1 MKKISLFLIVFFVV
15 LSFVHS
21 TTPLKSNLNLFES
34 NSESVSFRVK
44 GTGFKNIDVSVGIG
58 TTAGTGRCCTTI
70 SASNMVSF
78 NANVGEVLYD
88 SKNKRIIAKI
98 YRELNGTT
106 INLAEY
112 Y

>member
-1 MKKISLFLIVFFVV
+1 MKKISLFVIAFLVA

-21 TTPLKSNLNLFES
+21 STPLKSKLDSVES
-34 NSESVSFRVK
+34 NSQSVSFRVK

-78 NANVGEVLYD
+78 NANVGEVVYD
-88 SKNKRIIAKI
+88 SKTKRIITKI

-106 INLAEY
+106 IDLAEY

>member
-1 MKKISLFLIVFFVV
+1 MKKISLFVIAFLVAF
-15 LSFVHS
+15 SFVHS
-21 TTPLKSNLNLFES
+21 STTLKSKLDSVES
-34 NSESVSFRVK
+34 NSKSVSFRVK

-58 TTAGTGRCCTTI
+58 TTAGTGRFCTTI

-88 SKNKRIIAKI
+88 GKTKRIITKI

>member
-1 MKKISLFLIVFFVV
+1 MKKISLFLIVFLLV

-21 TTPLKSNLNLFES
+21 STPLKSKLYPIES
-34 NSESVSFRVK
+34 NSQSVSFRVK

-58 TTAGTGRCCTTI
+58 TKAGTGRCCTTI

-78 NANVGEVLYD
+78 NANVGEVVYD
-88 SKNKRIIAKI
+88 SKTKRIITKI

-106 INLAEY
+106 IDLAEY

>member
-1 MKKISLFLIVFFVV
+1 MKKISLFLIAFFVV

-21 TTPLKSNLNLFES
+21 TTPLKLNLFES

-88 SKNKRIIAKI
+88 GKNKRIITKI

>member
-1 MKKISLFLIVFFVV
+1 MKKISLFFIAFFVV

-21 TTPLKSNLNLFES
+21 TTPLKLNLFES